1 MNAPQTM
8 TMQMHMLG
16 IMYAPTDQVTLM
28 LMQNY
33 MSNHMDMTH
42 SMTMMDGMKME
53 EDFSTVS
60 SGLGDLKASVL
71 VALYANENSS
81 MHFNTGISFPVGSVN
96 QKDDTPMKENA
107 KLPYQMQLGSGTVDF
122 SFGATYKKLF
132 TSGSIGAQLSGVL
145 RTGNNAEGY
154 QLGDVGMVTVW
165 GAYNLTQH
173 LSVSTRLQGLLRDDI
188 SGVDSDLNPMMAP
201 AANTANYGGHQMNGF
216 LGLNYAFGASSN
228 WNKVKFGLEL
238 GLPIYQDV
246 TGIQMNQKFL
256 MNAGVKYAIL

>member
-1 MNAPQTM
+1 
-8 TMQMHMLG
+8 
-16 IMYAPTDQVTLM
+16 
-28 LMQNY
+28 

-165 GAYNLTQH
+165 GADG
-173 LSVSTRLQGLLRDDI
+173 S
-188 SGVDSDLNPMMAP
+188 SGKYSELWR
-201 AANTANYGGHQMNGF
+201 
-216 LGLNYAFGASSN
+216 SSN
-228 WNKVKFGLEL
+228 EWFSGIKLCIRRFIQLE
-238 GLPIYQDV
+238 
-246 TGIQMNQKFL
+246 
-256 MNAGVKYAIL
+256 